1 MRINALETV
10 NVEAFGNVVW
20 VRIHTD
26 EGLVGLGET
35 FRNPQAVISYLHET
49 CAPCLLGKDPLQIEK
64 LHAALMSRAV
74 NHFNGF
80 PTRSIEIRGNSAV
93 DIALWDIL
101 GQALGCPLYQ
111 LLGGLTREGIRVY
124 NTCAGYDYNAHSS
137 TTLHPE
143 AAIWGARVED
153 PDRAGPYEDLH
164 AQYHRPEELAAS
176 LLSEGI
182 AAMKIWPFSPFALA
196 TDGWEIAM
204 ADLRAGVEIVER
216 IRKAVGDRM
225 DILVELQG
233 LWRLSSSCR
242 IAEALKD
249 LDIYWFEDPVVLD
262 NFQDLAVFAGTCR
275 TRVAASENLGTRAW
289 YREAFR
295 RDAVAVANFDMG
307 WTGGLTE
314 GRKIA
319 ALAQSFDRPVSPH
332 DCTGPVVFTL
342 NAHLLAAAP
351 NALIAEIVRAFYHGF
366 YREAVTALPEL
377 LNGVLRPTTGPGLG
391 TALKPELMARA
402 DARIR
407 TTNL

>member
-1 MRINALETV
+1 MRITALETV
-10 NVEAFGNVVW
+10 NIEAYGNVVW

-26 EGLVGLGET
+26 GGFVGLGET
-35 FRNPQAVISYLHET
+35 FRNPGAVISYLHET
-49 CAPCLLGKDPLQIEK
+49 CAPCLLGEDPLRIEK

-80 PTRSIEIRGNSAV
+80 PTRSVEIRGNSAI

-101 GQALGCPLYQ
+101 GQVLSCPLYQ
-111 LLGGLTREGIRVY
+111 LLGGLMREKVKVY
-124 NTCAGYDYNAHSS
+124 NTCAGYTYNAHSS

-143 AAIWGARVED
+143 AAIWASRAED
-153 PDRAGPYEDLH
+153 PGRTRPYEDLH

-182 AAMKIWPFSPFALA
+182 TAMKIWPFSPFALA
-196 TDGWEIAM
+196 TDGWEIAT
-204 ADLRAGVEIVER
+204 AELRAGVEIVER

-225 DILVELQG
+225 DILIELQG
-233 LWRLSSSCR
+233 LWHLSSSCR
-242 IAEALKD
+242 IADGLKD
-249 LDIYWFEDPVVLD
+249 LDIYWFEDPVALD
-262 NFQDLAVFAGTCR
+262 NFQDLAVFAGRCG

-295 RDAVAVANFDMG
+295 QGAVAVANFDMG

-314 GRKIA
+314 GKKIA

-351 NALIAEIVRAFYHGF
+351 NGLIAEVVRAFYQGF
-366 YREAVTALPEL
+366 YREAVTALPEIVDGFL
-377 LNGVLRPTTGPGLG
+377 HPLKKPGLG
-391 TALKPELMARA
+391 TELRPELMARA
-402 DARIR
+402 DASIR
-407 TTNL
+407 MTNL